1 MPDRNPKIN
10 RLLIFITVFLCL
22 ICGLLFTQSSAGP
35 FGNNYN
41 SVVTGNTDDISIMAS
56 NSGHNSTSSSTE
68 VSATPSITPSPAP
81 SKVPENGNV
90 SPEAENG
97 IWTADGSDWKF
108 LVNGEAYT
116 GWLTDTD
123 GHRYYFS
130 ENGVMQRGWIKLN
143 KKRYYL
149 DEDGILQTGT
159 LTIDGKKYT
168 FDSNGI
174 LLITPESN
182 GSKTIKNYLAGA
194 LLPVGKALY
203 VWGGGWNDSTR
214 KGLSPTMTAFYNSQT
229 ADYNYNNYRD
239 LSTENRAKGFDCSG
253 FVGWAAYQ
261 VMQTKSGVGSG
272 YTVVSGEVGSTY
284 KARGWGSILTQ
295 SDLSKSDWTFK
306 PGDIGY
312 NEGHVW
318 IVLGQC
324 SDKSLVIVH
333 STPNAGV
340 QIAGTPTPNGTYGSQ
355 AIALAQ
361 KYMSRYPGY
370 AKYGSA
376 YHTSSG
382 NYSRNGNYFRWNRN
396 TLSDPDG
403 YLSKTADQILADLF
417 S

>member
-123 GHRYYFS
+123 GHRYYFN
-130 ENGVMQRGWIKLN
+130 ENGIMQRGWIKLN

-168 FDSNGI
+168 FAAD
-174 LLITPESN
+174 
-182 GSKTIKNYLAGA
+182 GSLKK
-194 LLPVGKALY
+194 
-203 VWGGGWNDSTR
+203 
-214 KGLSPTMTAFYNSQT
+214 
-229 ADYNYNNYRD
+229 
-239 LSTENRAKGFDCSG
+239 
-253 FVGWAAYQ
+253 
-261 VMQTKSGVGSG
+261 
-272 YTVVSGEVGSTY
+272 
-284 KARGWGSILTQ
+284 
-295 SDLSKSDWTFK
+295 
-306 PGDIGY
+306 
-312 NEGHVW
+312 
-318 IVLGQC
+318 
-324 SDKSLVIVH
+324 
-333 STPNAGV
+333 
-340 QIAGTPTPNGTYGSQ
+340 
-355 AIALAQ
+355 
-361 KYMSRYPGY
+361 
-370 AKYGSA
+370 
-376 YHTSSG
+376 
-382 NYSRNGNYFRWNRN
+382 
-396 TLSDPDG
+396 
-403 YLSKTADQILADLF
+403 
-417 S
+417 

>member
-56 NSGHNSTSSSTE
+56 NSGHNSTSSST
-68 VSATPSITPSPAP
+68 
-81 SKVPENGNV
+81 ENGNV

-168 FDSNGI
+168 FAAD
-174 LLITPESN
+174 
-182 GSKTIKNYLAGA
+182 GSLKK
-194 LLPVGKALY
+194 
-203 VWGGGWNDSTR
+203 
-214 KGLSPTMTAFYNSQT
+214 
-229 ADYNYNNYRD
+229 
-239 LSTENRAKGFDCSG
+239 
-253 FVGWAAYQ
+253 
-261 VMQTKSGVGSG
+261 
-272 YTVVSGEVGSTY
+272 
-284 KARGWGSILTQ
+284 
-295 SDLSKSDWTFK
+295 
-306 PGDIGY
+306 
-312 NEGHVW
+312 
-318 IVLGQC
+318 
-324 SDKSLVIVH
+324 
-333 STPNAGV
+333 
-340 QIAGTPTPNGTYGSQ
+340 
-355 AIALAQ
+355 
-361 KYMSRYPGY
+361 
-370 AKYGSA
+370 
-376 YHTSSG
+376 
-382 NYSRNGNYFRWNRN
+382 
-396 TLSDPDG
+396 
-403 YLSKTADQILADLF
+403 
-417 S
+417 